1 MKEVYSYSEIAPGI
15 AEGETVTFCLPV
27 SIYVTARRA
36 SAACETI
43 TATIEFGMGG
53 EVIATCTSEF
63 ADMDRLL
70 SVFDIP
76 DHVELFEV
84 MGGP

>member
-1 MKEVYSYSEIAPGI
+1 MKEVYSYSEIAPEV
-15 AEGETVTFCLPV
+15 AQGETVTFCLPV
-27 SIYVTARRA
+27 SIYVTARRT

-53 EVIATCTSEF
+53 EVIATCSSEF
-63 ADMDRLL
+63 EDMDRLL
-70 SVFDIP
+70 YVFDIA

-84 MGGP
+84 QGVQ

>member
-1 MKEVYSYSEIAPGI
+1 MKEVYSYSEIAPEV
-15 AEGETVTFCLPV
+15 AQGETVTFCLPV
-27 SIYVTARRA
+27 SIYVTARRK
-36 SAACETI
+36 SAACEMI

-63 ADMDRLL
+63 KDMDRLL
-70 SVFDIP
+70 YAFNIP

-84 MGGP
+84 VGES